1 MDERAAIV
9 AANVAGIHTVLAVC
23 GVVDPDNSN
32 LIRTGNGLTFIA
44 DFGVFYSNRDVVDC
58 ATTDT
63 KYTCVLTIVLRVVTG
78 TKHHNK
84 EHLLG
89 YYAQDIRM

>member
-1 MDERAAIV
+1 MV
-9 AANVAGIHTVLAVC
+9 AYGRIYLVYQTQRVGGIEENGRNTEQLSLFI
-23 GVVDPDNSN
+23 DNIN
-32 LIRTGNGLTFIA
+32 PMM
-44 DFGVFYSNRDVVDC
+44 C

>member
-1 MDERAAIV
+1 MLPYIYIFMVTVSYRRIYLVCQTQRVEVIGE
-9 AANVAGIHTVLAVC
+9 NGINTELLSLFI
-23 GVVDPDNSN
+23 DKLN
-32 LIRTGNGLTFIA
+32 L
-44 DFGVFYSNRDVVDC
+44 VMC

-63 KYTCVLTIVLRVVTG
+63 KDTWVLTTGLCFVTG
-78 TKHHNK
+78 TKHHRK